1 MATIAKNNQ
10 KSIEQFIYRKQYD
23 LVYYPKDYTNI
34 INFWNQ
40 SLLYGKIDNNQDSI
54 MLDTANLKLLKT
66 NTITQNK
73 QFYALSFV
81 ADAFNEFI
89 LEVQRADQA
98 RVIPKSKLNPIKVTK
113 ASIVPQTNYKDTI
126 NKFFDSVFS
135 KNKLRNQ
142 ITNLNDFL
150 NEFCFFMMNTSL
162 YVTQTAFITN
172 NISSPTITGLVIE
185 LSDLKHDEDEPK
197 AINYLED
204 PNYQFFINTAEKYS
218 FFVDKNAPWRMVF
231 NLGTSYALQKFKNYN
246 FNSLDEVFA
255 NAYKPTYL
263 TDWKILRDLLLQYY
277 TDYVLV
283 KPKIQIVELCGND
296 SITQKTITKEN
307 LDNVYGDLFW
317 IKLYYYV
324 RLREEDIRINQNEFE
339 NRMRKMVSIYNVGGE
354 MEALKYINKDTK
366 PFLDGGTNPSY
377 AQVIEVHKNKKAR
390 TSNFI
395 YKF

>member
-1 MATIAKNNQ
+1 
-10 KSIEQFIYRKQYD
+10 
-23 LVYYPKDYTNI
+23 
-34 INFWNQ
+34 
-40 SLLYGKIDNNQDSI
+40 
-54 MLDTANLKLLKT
+54 
-66 NTITQNK
+66 
-73 QFYALSFV
+73 
-81 ADAFNEFI
+81 
-89 LEVQRADQA
+89 
-98 RVIPKSKLNPIKVTK
+98 
-113 ASIVPQTNYKDTI
+113 
-126 NKFFDSVFS
+126 
-135 KNKLRNQ
+135 
-142 ITNLNDFL
+142 
-150 NEFCFFMMNTSL
+150 
-162 YVTQTAFITN
+162 
-172 NISSPTITGLVIE
+172 
-185 LSDLKHDEDEPK
+185 
-197 AINYLED
+197 
-204 PNYQFFINTAEKYS
+204 
-218 FFVDKNAPWRMVF
+218 
-231 NLGTSYALQKFKNYN
+231 
-246 FNSLDEVFA
+246 
-255 NAYKPTYL
+255 
-263 TDWKILRDLLLQYY
+263 LQYY